1 MNPAFVLL
9 MAIALVSLWF
19 LASGLYRLI
28 GRFICKVGKDAIDQ
42 MSEEKEEKEKEDK

>member
-9 MAIALVSLWF
+9 LVIALISLWF

-28 GRFICKVGKDAIDQ
+28 GTFICKVGKDAIDQ
-42 MSEEKEEKEKEDK
+42 MTEEKEEKEKIDE